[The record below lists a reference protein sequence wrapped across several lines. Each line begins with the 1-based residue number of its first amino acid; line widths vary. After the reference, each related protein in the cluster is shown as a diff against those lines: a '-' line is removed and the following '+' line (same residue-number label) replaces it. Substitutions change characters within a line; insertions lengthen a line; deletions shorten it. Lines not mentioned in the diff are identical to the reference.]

1 MFTSKALEG
10 FILSKLGDGL
20 SPSTSAIYQWALD
33 KLVAFTHD
41 KPIADVTTDDLRAW
55 LSYLRNDYQN
65 ASTSRKSERLSASSL
80 QDAWTAAKS
89 FCRWCHDALDI
100 ENAAQDLKRPAGESP
115 IIVPLSES
123 DVRELLKAAGHITTK
138 AGKRK
143 TFTSQAPN
151 AKRNTALLLVLLDSG
166 LRVSEL
172 CRLKI
177 RDVILKS
184 GECTVSVFGSG
195 RKTKAR
201 QVYLGKSARR
211 AIWIYLAS
219 RDDGQDADAPLFA
232 TTTGRPLTKDSV
244 GQILSRLG
252 ARADVPNVHAHR
264 MRHSFAI
271 CYLRNGGDVFT
282 LQRILGHS
290 SMEMTR
296 RYLLLADADD
306 AEAHRRA
313 SPVDK
318 WRL

>member
-1 MFTSKALEG
+1 MLTSKALEG
-10 FILSKLGDGL
+10 FILSKSSDGL
-20 SPSTSAIYQWALD
+20 SPNTASIYRWALD

-41 KPIADVTTDDLRAW
+41 KPIEDVTTEDLRSW

-65 ASTSRKSERLSASSL
+65 SSPSRKSERLSAASL

-89 FCRWCHDALDI
+89 FCRWCSETFSI
-100 ENAAQDLKRPAGESP
+100 PNAADGLKRPAGESP
-115 IIVPLSES
+115 VIVPLNE
-123 DVRELLKAAGHITTK
+123 DDIRALLKAAGHITTK

-151 AKRNTALLLVLLDSG
+151 AKRNTALLLVMLDTG
-166 LRVSEL
+166 VRVGEL

-184 GECTVSVFGSG
+184 GECTVTLFGSG

-211 AIWIYLAS
+211 AVWLYLAE
-219 RDDGQDADAPLFA
+219 REDGQDGQAPLFV
-232 TTTGRPLTKDSV
+232 TTGGKAMTKFSV
-244 GQILSRLG
+244 GLVLRRLG
-252 ARADVPNVHAHR
+252 KRAGVANVHPHR
-264 MRHSFAI
+264 MRHTFAV

-290 SMEMTR
+290 SMEMVR
-296 RYLLLADADD
+296 RYLLLANTDD
-306 AEAHRRA
+306 AEAHRKA
-313 SPVDK
+313 SPADH